1 MRRNMLIG
9 TALVLVIAVI
19 SVSIQY
25 RKEMNQAYQRV
36 ADGSNVLITENGE
49 IEYGMEGEGT
59 PVLLIHGAG
68 GGYDQGL
75 LMGQAFLDDGYQ
87 FIAVSRFGY
96 LGSPLLEEATVEKQ
110 AKLYADLL
118 NYLDLEEVI
127 ILGVSAGG
135 PSAIQFA
142 HDYPERSNA
151 LILVSAVSM
160 YMGDD
165 IPLSTK
171 VVNTIQKYDFAYWLV
186 LKTFRTQ
193 FLGFIGI
200 PKETYNALS
209 PGEKQFA
216 DQMLEHMHPM
226 SPRRP
231 GNIHEANIK
240 PLSGE
245 AMNRVEVPTIIVHA
259 KDDTL
264 VDHEHAVFYH
274 QHLANSQLISF
285 DHGGHGLAS
294 ELSVI
299 RNQLNELLETV
310 ASCNESE
317 DIPTVKNGT
326 YVMEHG
332 ASEEGISP
340 QVTISDDLISFS
352 YDLLSSYFPVGTYEI
367 EKQHLTMMTD
377 DKLYRYTFQIDGDT
391 LIFLADESSTIKLT
405 NDKIGIAVADQAKF
419 KRQEH

>member
-1 MRRNMLIG
+1 MKRNVLIG
-9 TALVLVIAVI
+9 TALVLLAAVI

-25 RKEMNQAYQRV
+25 RKEMSYAYQRV
-36 ADGSNVLITENGE
+36 ADGSNVLVTENGE

-75 LMGQAFLDDGYQ
+75 LMGQAFLESGYQ
-87 FIAVSRFGY
+87 FIAISRFGY

-118 NYLDLEEVI
+118 THLDIDEVM

-135 PSAIQFA
+135 PSATQFA
-142 HDYPERSNA
+142 HDYPERSSA

-171 VVNTIQKYDFAYWLV
+171 IVNTIQKSDFAYWLV

-200 PKETYNALS
+200 PRETYNALS

-216 DQMLEHMHPM
+216 DQMLEFMHPM

-231 GNIHEANIK
+231 GNIHEASIK
-240 PLSGE
+240 PLPGE
-245 AMNRVEVPTIIVHA
+245 AMNRIEVPTIIVHA

-264 VDHEHAVFYH
+264 VDHAHAAFYH
-274 QHLANSQLISF
+274 QHLANAQLISF
-285 DHGGHGLAS
+285 DRGGHGLAS
-294 ELSVI
+294 ELAVI
-299 RNQLNELLETV
+299 RSQLKEFLETV
-310 ASCNESE
+310 VNE
-317 DIPTVKNGT
+317 
-326 YVMEHG
+326 
-332 ASEEGISP
+332 
-340 QVTISDDLISFS
+340 
-352 YDLLSSYFPVGTYEI
+352 
-367 EKQHLTMMTD
+367 
-377 DKLYRYTFQIDGDT
+377 
-391 LIFLADESSTIKLT
+391 
-405 NDKIGIAVADQAKF
+405 
-419 KRQEH
+419 